1 MLASMCSRRPMIFA
15 LASNASSIVPTLSRP
30 CSSARITSERSQRHF
45 TGRSILRAAHKRQ
58 PVLDIL
64 PALRAEAAAH
74 VAAHHADLALRH
86 LEHHVGEHVAHA
98 VRIVH
103 VGVER
108 VAVFRRIIGADRA
121 ARLHVLR
128 VDARD
133 HVAPFDDMRGLG
145 ECRLGR
151 RAVAALGGVRD
162 VVRILV
168 PHTRRIRLRSFG
180 DRRHRWQRIVVHD
193 DEFRRVLRLRQ
204 RLGDHH
210 RHRIA
215 DITCAIDDERGT
227 LRREHRRAV
236 ALLAR
241 HRSLRHRNAV
251 VRVVG
256 PGVYRDHARRSFGRR
271 GVDRADPRMRVRRAH
286 EHAPGLPVQRLVVLI
301 AALAGEQPHI
311 LEATDRL
318 ADAELHRGRRARD
331 VVHAP
336 GTSTNRHEIEPSG
349 P

>member
-15 LASNASSIVPTLSRP
+15 LASNASSIVADVVAAVFVGEDHLGAFAAPLHRP
-30 CSSARITSERSQRHF
+30 FDLARRPQ
-45 TGRSILRAAHKRQ
+45 RQ

-64 PALRAEAAAH
+64 PALGAEAAAD
-74 VAAHHADLALRH
+74 VAAHHAHLALRH

-103 VGVER
+103 VGVQR
-108 VAVFRRIIGADRA
+108 VAVFRRIVGADRA

-128 VDARD
+128 MDARD
-133 HVAPFDDMRGLG
+133 HIAPFDDMGGLG

-162 VVRILV
+162 VVRIVV
-168 PHTRRIRLRSFG
+168 PHARRIRFRRFG
-180 DRRHRWQRIVVHD
+180 DRRHRRQRLVVHD
-193 DEFRRVLRLRQ
+193 DEFGRVLRLRQ

-215 DITCAIDDERGT
+215 DIACAIDDQRGT

-241 HRSLRHRNAV
+241 HRRLRHGDAV

-256 PGVYRDHARRSFGRR
+256 AGVDRDHAGRALRPPRCRS
-271 GVDRADPRMRVRRAH
+271 
-286 EHAPGLPVQRLVVLI
+286 
-301 AALAGEQPHI
+301 
-311 LEATDRL
+311 
-318 ADAELHRGRRARD
+318 
-331 VVHAP
+331 
-336 GTSTNRHEIEPSG
+336 S
-349 P
+349 